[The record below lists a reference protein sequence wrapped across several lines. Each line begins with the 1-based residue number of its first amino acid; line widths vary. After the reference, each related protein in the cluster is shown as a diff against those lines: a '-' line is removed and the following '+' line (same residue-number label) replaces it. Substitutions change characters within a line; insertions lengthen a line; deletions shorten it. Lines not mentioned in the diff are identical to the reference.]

1 MQFFFCLSVCSSCA
15 AQGREASEGEHPA
28 VHQLNPGSTDGAHQ
42 QRLLRGARL
51 VLQRAGG
58 HEQEPS
64 Q

>member
-1 MQFFFCLSVCSSCA
+1 MCEFVLFKSFFVCVLLNL
-15 AQGREASEGEHPA
+15 ASEGEHPA
-28 VHQLNPGSTDGAHQ
+28 VHQLNPGGTDGAHQ

-58 HEQEPS
+58 HEQEPP